1 MKDKELRKLSRQ
13 ELLELLIEQT
23 KRADELQERINL
35 LEEQLDQRDLT
46 INNAGSL
53 AEAARRINKVFE
65 AADRAVAQYIE
76 SVKKLGEEAYM
87 PELPKAASNESLSDI
102 LDEFTKRNN
111 LPKPQLKTFRQE
123 KNTEK
128 STEKAE
134 EETAPQIEKKASAK
148 QIEVKRLK
156 Y

>member
-23 KRADELQERINL
+23 KRADELQEKIDM
-35 LEEQLDQRDLT
+35 LEEQLGQRDLT

-53 AEAARRINKVFE
+53 AEAALRINKVFE

-128 STEKAE
+128 TE
-134 EETAPQIEKKASAK
+134 EETAPQIEKKTSAK
-148 QIEVKRLK
+148 QIEVKHLK
-156 Y
+156 F